1 MYMYVCMYVKV
12 YICMY
17 VCTLYMY
24 VCEYVCISSADMLN
38 TSDEKK
44 DGREK
49 KPFSEFS
56 DYISRIEKLIYMFES
71 MQPSFFGRFSW
82 FQSIL
87 QRRAQRFLL
96 STFPSG

>member
-44 DGREK
+44 KMGEK
-49 KPFSEFS
+49 EKRKNHFQNSQI
-56 DYISRIEKLIYMFES
+56 ISVRLKN
-71 MQPSFFGRFSW
+71 
-82 FQSIL
+82 
-87 QRRAQRFLL
+87 
-96 STFPSG
+96 

>member
-1 MYMYVCMYVKV
+1 
-12 YICMY
+12 MY

-44 DGREK
+44 KMGEREREK
-49 KPFSEFS
+49 NPFSEFS
-56 DYISRIEKLIYMFES
+56 DYISKIEKLIYMFEN
-71 MQPSFFGRFSW
+71 MQPSFFVHFSW

-87 QRRAQRFLL
+87 QGRAQRFLL